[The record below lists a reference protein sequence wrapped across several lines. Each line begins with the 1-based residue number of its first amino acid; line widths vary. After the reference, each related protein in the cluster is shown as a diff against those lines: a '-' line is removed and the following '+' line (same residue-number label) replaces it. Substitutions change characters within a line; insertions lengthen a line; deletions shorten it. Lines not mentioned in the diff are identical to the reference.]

1 MTLIARIMLGGA
13 PFLIG
18 DALLS
23 SNDLSKPEVTEVEC
37 ELPLVGEINRVLAAK
52 GRPFRTDLCQK
63 LHVFE
68 GRLAVGWSTND
79 YMQAERT
86 LKVLR
91 EAAANPSITIANI
104 QEELE
109 AIDPDRIKDLSLVG
123 NLLNS
128 VNGDQISCSVFGRN
142 VMDAS
147 VAGFGEVQSAG
158 SGAKTF
164 IRMLQRNGPIPS
176 TANDP
181 AMILPILGTLLNREL
196 STGQSIDERWGGAFE
211 TVSFEPRTGQLEKLD
226 NVLHTFWSWRGDGK
240 IDFQPRFYFARY
252 FDGLLLLRSTE
263 YEVGENRSVKRLRS
277 NKLRLVPSL
286 LRPVRD
292 DDLIK
297 IGHVDFS
304 YDYVCCHVW
313 FRGAP
318 GSVSPRAATVLAG
331 RRGSLY
337 DIDLSVAEDGSLR
350 LNVPSETVT
359 NVFEAARQDAEFLGL

>member
-1 MTLIARIMLGGA
+1 MLGGA

-37 ELPLVGEINRVLAAK
+37 ELLAAK

-128 VNGDQISCSVFGRN
+128 VNGDQIS
-142 VMDAS
+142 
-147 VAGFGEVQSAG
+147 
-158 SGAKTF
+158 
-164 IRMLQRNGPIPS
+164 
-176 TANDP
+176 
-181 AMILPILGTLLNREL
+181 
-196 STGQSIDERWGGAFE
+196 
-211 TVSFEPRTGQLEKLD
+211 
-226 NVLHTFWSWRGDGK
+226 
-240 IDFQPRFYFARY
+240 
-252 FDGLLLLRSTE
+252 
-263 YEVGENRSVKRLRS
+263 
-277 NKLRLVPSL
+277 
-286 LRPVRD
+286 
-292 DDLIK
+292 
-297 IGHVDFS
+297 
-304 YDYVCCHVW
+304 
-313 FRGAP
+313 
-318 GSVSPRAATVLAG
+318 
-331 RRGSLY
+331 
-337 DIDLSVAEDGSLR
+337 
-350 LNVPSETVT
+350 
-359 NVFEAARQDAEFLGL
+359 